1 MAVKNNTIIK
11 KAWLQGSN
19 DFQQRVPEPTQRGIA
34 ETIKFLRNP
43 LNRKFYNEFVDT
55 LINRVGETVIRTN
68 VYEHPF
74 KEFQGQNVTYG
85 NTIQEIA
92 PKWIKAHSYDDASE
106 TLLRL
111 ERPEAAAWYH
121 TVNREDRYPISVNDD
136 ESSMA
141 FSEQYGLN
149 QWINGIMQVPY
160 NSDNY
165 DTYNIVM
172 QLFAFY
178 EKQWGFFKEHFDK
191 VPDDED
197 SSRKFLAKVQSYSDI
212 LKFPS
217 QLYNTAHVPVFAK
230 PEELVL
236 FITPEAK
243 AYMNVEGLAPLF
255 HLDKAETQ
263 ARIITVREFP
273 VKGMFAL
280 LTTKDFL
287 ILRDKIYRT
296 TSFYN
301 PETLSTTYWLHHW
314 SINSVS
320 PFVPAICFTTE
331 PGTDVATVSI
341 EPENLVMT
349 LSAENASMGDIIEVM
364 LDLTGTTSDVKIPVK
379 PDSAVF
385 TLSANRQGASFDLNS
400 RTYIDR
406 LGHLH
411 IQKTKLQPGDVI
423 TLEAEST
430 YTNPGGDTKKFTA
443 KKEITIK

>member
-1 MAVKNNTIIK
+1 MSVKNNTILE

-34 ETIKFLRNP
+34 QTIKFLRNP

-55 LINRVGETVIRTN
+55 LINRVGETVLRSN

-74 KEFQGQNVTYG
+74 KSFQGANVTYG

-111 ERPEAAAWYH
+111 ERPEASVWYH
-121 TVNREDRYPISVNDD
+121 TVNREDRYPISVNED

-141 FSEQYGLN
+141 FETEYGLN
-149 QWINGIMQVPY
+149 QWVNGVMQVPY

-178 EKQWGFFKEHFDK
+178 EKQWGFFKENFDK
-191 VPDDED
+191 VPNDET
-197 SSRKFLAKVQSYSDI
+197 SARGFLARLQSYSDI

-217 QLYNTAHVPVFAK
+217 QLYNTAHVPVFAN
-230 PEELVL
+230 PDELVL

-243 AYMNVEGLAPLF
+243 AHMNVEGLAPLF
-255 HLDKAETQ
+255 HLDKAESQ
-263 ARIITVREFP
+263 ARVITVREFP

-331 PGTDVATVSI
+331 PGTDVKTI
-341 EPENLVMT
+341 NITPESLVMT
-349 LSAENASMGDIIEVM
+349 LSNEQASLGDIIEVV
-364 LDLTGTTSDVKIPVK
+364 LDLMGQTDDVKIPVK
-379 PDSAVF
+379 PDSAIF
-385 TLSANRQGASFDLNS
+385 TLSAKRGTGTVDLNS
-400 RTYIDR
+400 RTYVDR

-411 IQKTKLQPGDVI
+411 IQKSGLQTGDVI

-430 YTNPGGDTKKFTA
+430 YVNPSGDTKVFKA
-443 KKEITIK
+443 SKEITIK